1 MNPGESLPTVASF
14 RDLPFLER
22 PVSSLSMKSGETTD
36 APGMFVNLG
45 LALARIRELR
55 GASQVKVARLAGI
68 GKSQLSKYE
77 SGKELPKLDSLEKV
91 LLVLNVDHFEFFRT
105 LALLDREEELSVPSA
120 EEMDDLFARI
130 NRSLFTLH
138 REVVKERTHA

>member
-1 MNPGESLPTVASF
+1 
-14 RDLPFLER
+14 
-22 PVSSLSMKSGETTD
+22 
-36 APGMFVNLG
+36 MFANLG
-45 LALARIRELR
+45 VALARVRERR
-55 GASQVKVARLAGI
+55 GASQAKIARLAGI

-91 LLVLNVDHFEFFRT
+91 LLVLDVGHFDFFRM
-105 LALLDREEELSVPSA
+105 LALLDRGEELQIPSA

-138 REVVKERTHA
+138 REVIKERPNV

>member
-1 MNPGESLPTVASF
+1 
-14 RDLPFLER
+14 
-22 PVSSLSMKSGETTD
+22 MKRVTD
-36 APGMFVNLG
+36 TPGMFANLG
-45 LALARIRELR
+45 KARARVRERR
-55 GASQVKVARLAGI
+55 GASQAAVARLAGI

-91 LLVLNVDHFEFFRT
+91 LVVLDVGHFEYFRM
-105 LALLDREEELSVPSA
+105 LALLDRGEELRAPSA

-138 REVVKERTHA
+138 REVIKERPHA